1 MSQAYLALSAPT
13 QDITVTL
20 RERLSP
26 FPARASIQL
35 LTLETHVKRRAAV
48 LSAFLGLLAGSAPA
62 QTVKDVRSVLEASLK
77 AMGGVNL
84 KTIRYSASGWSSRIG
99 QTYGLAE
106 DWPHYEVTG
115 YARAIDYDAKWSRED
130 YTRRQGSYPLL
141 GRPPMLE
148 ERVTSILSGNYAWD
162 MRGDVPVPL
171 TSLYLDG
178 VSYSDL
184 RQLELA
190 ITPHGFLKAALAAKD
205 ATAITLPIVGS
216 SDAGL
221 SQNGRRVTIVSFTM
235 STGTTGKYR
244 VNGTINDKNLVE
256 LTDTWFPNPV
266 YGDMDY
272 EMRFTK
278 YKNFDGVQFPTL
290 VHVHQGDPR
299 LNPAHNYYEYN
310 VTDVKANVPVSAIPV
325 PEAVRT
331 AAVPPVKVESQKLAD
346 GVWLLGGGTH
356 NSVLVEFK
364 DFVAVVEAPQN
375 EARSLAVIE
384 EAGRLAPGKLLKYVV
399 NTHHH
404 FDHAG
409 GLRTYLSQG
418 TTVITHESN
427 KEYYLSIMFYP
438 AARELQ
444 PDRMSLYSPMYMI
457 SRRPAPIETVAS
469 FAGGPG
475 GGAAKYVIT
484 DGERL
489 LEVIHV
495 QDMAYE
501 LSDPSY
507 AQGNHSADMLMAYL
521 PKEKILINA
530 DLYSPPAQGSP
541 TPTPTAG
548 MRTLYQN
555 MLKQKLDVDRH
566 VPIHGGVGT
575 NDEFLKIVGQ
585 TGTQNR

>member
-1 MSQAYLALSAPT
+1 MKRTAAILSAC
-13 QDITVTL
+13 
-20 RERLSP
+20 
-26 FPARASIQL
+26 
-35 LTLETHVKRRAAV
+35 
-48 LSAFLGLLAGSAPA
+48 LGLMAGNSWA
-62 QTVKDVRSVLEASLK
+62 QAVRDVRSVLEASLK
-77 AMGGVNL
+77 AMGGANL
-84 KTIRYSASGWSSRIG
+84 RTIQISGSGWSSRIG

-106 DWPHYEVTG
+106 DWPHYEVADYT
-115 YARAIDYDAKWSRED
+115 RTIDFDAKWSRED
-130 YTRRQGSYPLL
+130 YTRRQGKYPLL
-141 GRPPMLE
+141 GRPPMLAE
-148 ERVTSILSGNYAWD
+148 HVTSILSGNYAWD
-162 MRGDVPVPL
+162 MQGDKPVPL
-171 TSLYLDG
+171 TGLYLDG
-178 VSYSDL
+178 VPYADL

-205 ATAITLPIVGS
+205 ATAITLPIVGA

-221 SQNGRRVTIVSFTM
+221 SQNGRKVTIVSFTM
-235 STGTTGKYR
+235 GKYR
-244 VNGTINDKNLVE
+244 VNGTINDQNLVE

-272 EMRFTK
+272 EMRYTK
-278 YKNFDGVQFPTL
+278 YKNFDGVQFPTML
-290 VHVHQGDPR
+290 HVHQGDPR

-310 VTDVKANVPVSAIPV
+310 VTDVKANVAVTAMPV
-325 PEAVRT
+325 PDAVRT
-331 AAVPPVKVESQKLAD
+331 ATAVPVKVESQKLAE

-356 NSVLVEFK
+356 NSVLVAFN
-364 DFVAVVEAPQN
+364 DFVTVVEAPQN

-384 EAGRLAPGKLLKYVV
+384 EVNRLAPNKPIKYVV

-427 KEYYLSIMFYP
+427 KQYYLDIMFYP
-438 AARELQ
+438 APRELQ
-444 PDRMSLYSPMYMI
+444 PDRMALFSPMYMI

-475 GGAAKYVIT
+475 GGAAKYAIT
-484 DGERL
+484 DGERVL
-489 LEVIHV
+489 DIIHV

-501 LSDPSY
+501 LEDQSY

-530 DLYSPPAQGSP
+530 DLYSPPADGAP
-541 TPTPTAG
+541 IAAATPG

-555 MLKQKLDVDRH
+555 MRKQKLDVARH
-566 VPIHGGVGT
+566 APLHGRVAT
-575 NDEFLKIVGQ
+575 NDEFLKIVG
-585 TGTQNR
+585 R